1 MITYHFDIVGG
12 GFDGAPHMAWQDDGK
27 HPPPPVIF
35 VGVCPEGTHCGTSKC
50 RRGAPHV
57 SYWTPGEEGM
67 PAGVERYRK
76 QEEFVIRSEDDELR
90 GRAVYTI
97 GGLMD
102 PRNFGAKARVPAGS
116 GPMVTARV
124 FVAPWEK
131 RPKEFML

>member
-1 MITYHFDIVGG
+1 
-12 GFDGAPHMAWQDDGK
+12 
-27 HPPPPVIF
+27 
-35 VGVCPEGTHCGTSKC
+35 
-50 RRGAPHV
+50 
-57 SYWTPGEEGM
+57 M